1 MSKEPI
7 LSSNCKYCNTFLKS
21 EDEYVERVCSDCKQK
36 IVDGMIEST
45 MRIESNKK
53 EAVTHPSHY
62 AEGRKHEP
70 IDVITDWEL
79 DFCLGNVVKY
89 ISRAG
94 RKKDELEDLKK
105 ARFYLDYKIKSME
118 E

>member
-1 MSKEPI
+1 MRE
-7 LSSNCKYCNTFLKS
+7 NCIHCNELLKS
-21 EDEYVERVCSDCKQK
+21 DSELIDGVCSDCVQK
-36 IVDGMIEST
+36 MIE
-45 MRIESNKK
+45 EKK
-53 EAVTHPSHY
+53 KAEKRNEAVKHPSHY